1 MKKSNFK
8 PQYISRKSYLANS
21 TLVINP
27 SKTKPKLSRT
37 PKLLSSFVIASGLI
51 GLMFFSLNVEAKPI
65 RYECTDTNVVGL
77 GGLMDGNVQGY
88 EFENETFVIEVD
100 TESETIHTISGI
112 GQGWDSGVEDQIF
125 NAQCE
130 TVGDNDQQIYSVC
143 SDHYGQIILNYYS
156 GYFTRTYHSGN
167 IPFTD
172 SIFVG
177 LGVCEQMFEISPEKI
192 VG

>member
-1 MKKSNFK
+1 MNKSNFK
-8 PQYISRKSYLANS
+8 PQYISRKSYLADS

-77 GGLMDGNVQGY
+77 GGLMKGNVQGY
-88 EFENETFVIEVD
+88 EFENETFEIEVD
-100 TESETIHTISGI
+100 TESETINTISGNRM
-112 GQGWDSGVEDQIF
+112 F
-125 NAQCE
+125 AAQCE
-130 TVGDNDQQIYSVC
+130 TIGGNDKEFYSVC
-143 SDHYGQIILNYYS
+143 SDHFGQIILNYQS
-156 GYFTRTYHSGN
+156 GYFTRTYHTGN
-167 IPFTD
+167 IPLND

-177 LGVCEQMFEISPEKI
+177 LGECEQMFEVNTEKV

>member
-8 PQYISRKSYLANS
+8 PQYISRKSYLADS

-77 GGLMDGNVQGY
+77 GGLMKGNVQGSFMLLHNY
-88 EFENETFVIEVD
+88 RND
-100 TESETIHTISGI
+100 KSIHDLIANK
-112 GQGWDSGVEDQIF
+112 V
-125 NAQCE
+125 
-130 TVGDNDQQIYSVC
+130 
-143 SDHYGQIILNYYS
+143 L
-156 GYFTRTYHSGN
+156 
-167 IPFTD
+167 
-172 SIFVG
+172 
-177 LGVCEQMFEISPEKI
+177 
-192 VG
+192 